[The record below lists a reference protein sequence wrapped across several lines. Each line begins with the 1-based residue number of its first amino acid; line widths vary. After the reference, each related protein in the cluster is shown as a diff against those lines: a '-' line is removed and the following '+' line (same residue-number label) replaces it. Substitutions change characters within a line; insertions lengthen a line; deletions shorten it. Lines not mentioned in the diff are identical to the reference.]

1 MKRCQKCN
9 FQSDS
14 MLDYCWQCGTHLTDF
29 SNAGNYHPNG
39 QSAQG
44 FNNGAQND
52 YPSNQTQGFNNYG
65 QNYAPSYQSRAQ
77 GASFGRIAAVLG
89 GIFVFLLLISGAG
102 AAVIY
107 RVINKPP
114 VPRYEEDYRNPE
126 PAKPSPVKDSE
137 PVRVTPDD
145 KRKSDKAST
154 EFEKMW
160 VDYNVT
166 EKGRFGMRIHVKF
179 SVINMKGVDSQL
191 AIYFEKSDGAKL
203 KSTSKSFSS
212 KDGQVAV
219 YRALKPGYDETV
231 YKDLELFMPY
241 DELKLERGKYDLKMD
256 ADVIYENGDLIEH
269 MNYHDF
275 QYEKK

>member
-1 MKRCQKCN
+1 
-9 FQSDS
+9 
-14 MLDYCWQCGTHLTDF
+14 MLDYCWQCGTQLTDF
-29 SNAGNYHPNG
+29 SNAGNYYQSG
-39 QSAQG
+39 QPTQ
-44 FNNGAQND
+44 NYDNGAQNN
-52 YPSNQTQGFNNYG
+52 YAPNQTQGFNNYG
-65 QNYAPSYQSRAQ
+65 QNYAPNFQPRAQ

-89 GIFVFLLLISGAG
+89 GIFAFLLLISGAG

-114 VPRYEEDYRNPE
+114 VPRYEDDYRYRNPE
-126 PAKPSPVKDSE
+126 PVKSPVKESE
-137 PVRVTPDD
+137 PVKITPSND

-166 EKGRFGMRIHVKF
+166 ENGRFGMRIHVKF
-179 SVINMKGVDSQL
+179 SVFNMKGVDSQL
-191 AIYFEKSDGAKL
+191 AIYFEKSDGTKL

-219 YRALKPGYDETV
+219 YRALKPGYDDTV

-256 ADVIYENGDLIEH
+256 VDVIYENGDLVEH
-269 MNYHDF
+269 LNYHDF

>member
-14 MLDYCWQCGTHLTDF
+14 MLDYCWQCGTQLTDF
-29 SNAGNYHPNG
+29 SNAGNYHQNG
-39 QSAQG
+39 QAAHG
-44 FNNGAQND
+44 FNNGAQNN
-52 YPSNQTQGFNNYG
+52 YAPNPAQGANHYA
-65 QNYAPSYQSRAQ
+65 QNYAPNYQPRAPR
-77 GASFGRIAAVLG
+77 ASFGRIAAVLG
-89 GIFVFLLLISGAG
+89 GIFAFLLLISGAG
-102 AAVIY
+102 AMVIY

-114 VPRYEEDYRNPE
+114 VPRYENDYRYRNPE
-126 PAKPSPVKDSE
+126 PVRESE
-137 PVRVTPDD
+137 PVKITPDD
-145 KRKSDKAST
+145 KRKSDKAGT

-179 SVINMKGVDSQL
+179 SVFNLKGENLQL

-212 KDGQVAV
+212 KDGQTAV

-256 ADVIYENGDLIEH
+256 ADVIYDNGDLVEH
-269 MNYHDF
+269 LNYHDF

>member
-1 MKRCQKCN
+1 
-9 FQSDS
+9 
-14 MLDYCWQCGTHLTDF
+14 MLDYCWQCGTQLTDF
-29 SNAGNYHPNG
+29 SNAGNYHQSG
-39 QSAQG
+39 QGAQG
-44 FNNGAQND
+44 YNNQSQNN
-52 YPSNQTQGFNNYG
+52 YAPNPAPAFNNYG
-65 QNYAPSYQSRAQ
+65 QNYAPNYQPRANS
-77 GASFGRIAAVLG
+77 ASFGRIAAVLG

-126 PAKPSPVKDSE
+126 PVKESE
-137 PVRVTPDD
+137 PVKVTPDD

-179 SVINMKGVDSQL
+179 SVFNLKGVDSQL
-191 AIYFEKSDGAKL
+191 AVYFEKSDGTKL

-241 DELKLERGKYDLKMD
+241 DELKLERGKYNLKMD
-256 ADVIYENGDLIEH
+256 VDVIYDNGDLVEH